1 MNAGKVILGALTII
15 GLLAD
20 IIDSSEPVFFER
32 VIRLCPSE
40 TTKNYVNRVVFG
52 LLKYVRMCDDPIAI
66 NEFQRYFALILCR
79 QSCKVVLPL

>member
-20 IIDSSEPVFFER
+20 IIDDDNRGAF
-32 VIRLCPSE
+32 RLLQ
-40 TTKNYVNRVVFG
+40 YV
-52 LLKYVRMCDDPIAI
+52 KMCGDPIDI

>member
-20 IIDSSEPVFFER
+20 I
-32 VIRLCPSE
+32 RLCPSE
-40 TTKNYVNRVVFG
+40 TTRNYVNRVVFG
-52 LLKYVRMCDDPIAI
+52 ILQYVKMCGDPIDI